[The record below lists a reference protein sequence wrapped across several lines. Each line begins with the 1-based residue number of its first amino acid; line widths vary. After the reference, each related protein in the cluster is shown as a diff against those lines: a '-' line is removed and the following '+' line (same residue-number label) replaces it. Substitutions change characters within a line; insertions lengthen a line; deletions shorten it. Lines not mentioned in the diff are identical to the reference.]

1 MPLPEWLLRV
11 LPGDTA
17 HAWEV
22 LAEILPDHAYLGG
35 GTAVATHLQH
45 RMSEDLDVFFEHTPD
60 LDHLADEL
68 ERRGPTVVSR
78 NEGGTLDCRF
88 ATTKVQLLDAAH
100 CHLIEE
106 PIDVSGLRVAGLGD
120 LMGMKLRAITDR
132 GIHRD
137 YFDLAA
143 MEMNGGRSVE
153 EGMAYFDA
161 RFEPKNPDEAVAN
174 ALRALSYLGDI
185 EEDPA
190 IPVSVAELQGYW
202 QRRLPGITSHLNR
215 YGHVY
220 PDSVTE
226 AHIDAVVLEQHQA
239 VKAAQ
244 SAGLVGPHRSP
255 AGKCA
260 ALTKKRRRCPF
271 DAQAGS
277 KRCGIHRSR

>member
-1 MPLPEWLLRV
+1 MPLPEWLLPV

-45 RMSEDLDVFFEHTPD
+45 RVSEDLDVFFESTPALDD
-60 LDHLADEL
+60 LAAEL

-78 NEGGTLDCRF
+78 SEGGTLDCRF

-100 CHLIEE
+100 CHLVED
-106 PIDVSGLRVAGLGD
+106 PVVVAGLRVAGLGD

-132 GIHRD
+132 GTHRD

-143 MEMNGGRSVE
+143 MELNGGRSIE

-161 RFEPKNPDEAVAN
+161 RFEPRNPDEAVAN
-174 ALRALSYLGDI
+174 VLRALSYLGDI

-190 IPVSVAELQGYW
+190 IAVTVEELQGYW
-202 QRRLPGITSHLNR
+202 QRRLPAITSHINR

-220 PDSVTE
+220 PDAVTE
-226 AHIDAVVLEQHQA
+226 ARIDAVVMGEHQA
-239 VKAAQ
+239 VDAAQ
-244 SAGLVGPHRSP
+244 SAALNGPHRSP
-255 AGKCA
+255 AGKCS
-260 ALTKKRRRCPF
+260 ALTGKRRRCPF
-271 DAQAGS
+271 DAQVGS
-277 KRCGIHRSR
+277 KRCGIHRGR